1 MNFDREL
8 CKDPE
13 WGSKAK
19 SGRFVLWRLT
29 VGLSAHLVIFY
40 SEAADFFKIKTIQ
53 KNNE

>member
-19 SGRFVLWRLT
+19 SGRFVLWRVT
-29 VGLSAHLVIFY
+29 DGLSAHLVIFHL
-40 SEAADFFKIKTIQ
+40 EATDFL
-53 KNNE
+53 KN